1 MSDPMPPAPIPFES
15 NPTPPPRP
23 EANAVAQSRNVPLI
37 GIIVALALLVVAGII
52 LLVALLG
59 KGSVGGEGAAGT
71 SSAAGK
77 TATVQKGAPQGSQ
90 AQKLQTAFDQ
100 YTEIL
105 DAPAK
110 YLTELD
116 LYNSSGVYKYALTE
130 MNGDGI
136 PELLFGAD
144 DGNGLLNVQIFSAD
158 GSENPFKAP
167 SNVLLD
173 GVASGGGTRAFITG
187 SKAGNGIIQ
196 ALGSASNPQWYCNRM
211 VLQGSE
217 LVESENCDFTFGDS
231 TPVLGGD
238 GAGLQWLDVSDRS
251 ALQKLAGPAGAAG
264 AKQPAGGKS
273 ADQKAKA
280 IAAAKAQGKQV
291 FEGTIRI
298 MNHAELV
305 GFQGVSD
312 PNPDYSGTFKYEK
325 YAILVF
331 DRTQTVT
338 GMSGDGS
345 GTQTGSAKLLCVGAY
360 YPGVDSVDTTPE
372 WVPYNGKRVV
382 VAGTAE
388 EVGWPSD
395 TSLPLGEP
403 RGGGEIIFAE

>member
-15 NPTPPPRP
+15 NPTLPPRL

-144 DGNGLLNVQIFSAD
+144 DGNGLLNVQVFSAD

-264 AKQPAGGKS
+264 AKQPARGKS

-403 RGGGEIIFAE
+403 RGGGDVIFSE

>member
-23 EANAVAQSRNVPLI
+23 EANAVAKSRNVPLI

-59 KGSVGGEGAAGT
+59 KGSAGGEEAAGT

-77 TATVQKGAPQGSQ
+77 TATVQKGSQ
-90 AQKLQTAFDQ
+90 AQKLQTAFAQ

-110 YLTELD
+110 YLTALD

-144 DGNGLLNVQIFSAD
+144 DGNGLLNVQVFSAD
-158 GSENPFKAP
+158 GSENPFIAP
-167 SNVLLD
+167 SKVLLD
-173 GVASGGGTRAFITG
+173 GVAAGGGTRASIMG

-217 LVESENCDFTFGDS
+217 LVKSENCDFTFGES
-231 TPVLGGD
+231 APVLDGD
-238 GAGLQWLDVSDRS
+238 GAELQWLDVSDRS

-264 AKQPAGGKS
+264 TKQPAGGKS

-338 GMSGDGS
+338 GMSGDGT
-345 GTQTGSAKLLCVGAY
+345 GMQTDSAKLLCVGAY

-403 RGGGEIIFAE
+403 RGGGDVIFSE

>member
-15 NPTPPPRP
+15 NPTPPPRL
-23 EANAVAQSRNVPLI
+23 EANAVAKSRNVPLI
-37 GIIVALALLVVAGII
+37 GTIVALALLVVAGII

-59 KGSVGGEGAAGT
+59 RGSTGGEGAAGT

-77 TATVQKGAPQGSQ
+77 TATVQKGSQ
-90 AQKLQTAFDQ
+90 AQKLQTAFAQ

-110 YLTELD
+110 YLTALD

-144 DGNGLLNVQIFSAD
+144 DGNGLLNVQVFSAD
-158 GSENPFKAP
+158 GSGNPIIAP
-167 SNVLLD
+167 SKVLLD
-173 GVASGGGTRAFITG
+173 GVASGGGTRASIMG

-196 ALGSASNPQWYCNRM
+196 VLGSASSPQWHCNRM

-217 LVESENCDFTFGDS
+217 LVESENCDSTFGDS
-231 TPVLGGD
+231 TPVLDGD
-238 GAGLQWLDVSDRS
+238 GAELQWLDVSDRS
-251 ALQKLAGPAGAAG
+251 ALQKLAGPGGTAGT
-264 AKQPAGGKS
+264 KQPARGKS

-305 GFQGVSD
+305 GFQGVPES
-312 PNPDYSGTFKYEK
+312 NPDYSGTFKYEE

-331 DRTQTVT
+331 DGPQTVT
-338 GMSGDGS
+338 GMSGDGT
-345 GTQTGSAKLLCVGAY
+345 GMQTDSAKLLCVGAY
-360 YPGVDSVDTTPE
+360 YAGVDSVDTTPE

-388 EVGWPSD
+388 DVGWPSD

>member
-23 EANAVAQSRNVPLI
+23 EANAVAKSRNVPLI

-59 KGSVGGEGAAGT
+59 KGSAGGEGAAGA

-77 TATVQKGAPQGSQ
+77 TATVQKGSQ
-90 AQKLQTAFDQ
+90 AQKLQTAFAQ

-116 LYNSSGVYKYALTE
+116 LDNSSGVYKYALTE
-130 MNGDGI
+130 MNADGI

-144 DGNGLLNVQIFSAD
+144 DGNGLLNVQVFSAD

-173 GVASGGGTRAFITG
+173 GVAAGGGTRAFIMG

-217 LVESENCDFTFGDS
+217 LVKSENCDFTFGDS
-231 TPVLGGD
+231 TPVLDGD
-238 GAGLQWLDVSDRS
+238 GTELQWLDVSDRS
-251 ALQKLAGPAGAAG
+251 ALQKLAGPTGTAGS
-264 AKQPAGGKS
+264 KQPAGGKS

-338 GMSGDGS
+338 GTSGDGT
-345 GTQTGSAKLLCVGAY
+345 GMQTDSAKLLCVGAY
-360 YPGVDSVDTTPE
+360 YAGVDSVDTTPE

-395 TSLPLGEP
+395 TSLPLGEL
-403 RGGGEIIFAE
+403 RGGGDVIFSE

>member
-15 NPTPPPRP
+15 SPTPPPRL
-23 EANAVAQSRNVPLI
+23 EANAVAKSRNVPLI

-77 TATVQKGAPQGSQ
+77 TATVQKGSQ
-90 AQKLQTAFDQ
+90 AQKLQTAFAQ

-105 DAPAK
+105 DAPTK
-110 YLTELD
+110 YLTALD

-144 DGNGLLNVQIFSAD
+144 DGNGLLNVQVFSAD

-173 GVASGGGTRAFITG
+173 GVAAGGGTRAFILG

-217 LVESENCDFTFGDS
+217 LVKSENCDFTFGES
-231 TPVLGGD
+231 APVLDGD
-238 GAGLQWLDVSDRS
+238 GAELQWLNVSDRS

-264 AKQPAGGKS
+264 SKQPAGSKS

-305 GFQGVSD
+305 GFQGVPV
-312 PNPDYSGTFKYEK
+312 PNPDYSGSFKYEK

-331 DRTQTVT
+331 DGTQTVT

-345 GTQTGSAKLLCVGAY
+345 GMQTDSAKLLCVGAY

-388 EVGWPSD
+388 DVGWPSD
-395 TSLPLGEP
+395 TSLPVGEP

>member
-23 EANAVAQSRNVPLI
+23 EANAVAKSRNVPLI
-37 GIIVALALLVVAGII
+37 GIIVALALLVVAGMI

-71 SSAAGK
+71 SSAAGN
-77 TATVQKGAPQGSQ
+77 TATVQKGVPQDPQ
-90 AQKLQTAFDQ
+90 AQKLQTAFAQ

-110 YLTELD
+110 YLTALD
-116 LYNSSGVYKYALTE
+116 LNNSSGAYKYALTE

-144 DGNGLLNVQIFSAD
+144 DGYGLLNVQVFSAD
-158 GSENPFKAP
+158 GSGNPIIAP
-167 SNVLLD
+167 SKVLLD
-173 GVASGGGTRAFITG
+173 GVASGGGTRASIMG
-187 SKAGNGIIQ
+187 SKAENGIIQ
-196 ALGSASNPQWYCNRM
+196 VLGSASSPQWHCNRM

-217 LVESENCDFTFGDS
+217 LVKSENCDFTFGES
-231 TPVLGGD
+231 IPILGGD
-238 GAGLQWLDVSDRS
+238 GAELQWLDVSDRS
-251 ALQKLAGPAGAAG
+251 ALQKLAGPAGATG

-331 DRTQTVT
+331 DGTQTVT
-338 GMSGDGS
+338 GMSGDGD
-345 GTQTGSAKLLCVGAY
+345 GMQTGSAKLLCVGAY

-388 EVGWPSD
+388 DVGWPSD
-395 TSLPLGEP
+395 TSLPVGEP
-403 RGGGEIIFAE
+403 RGDVEIIFAE

>member
-23 EANAVAQSRNVPLI
+23 EANAVAKSRNVPLI

-77 TATVQKGAPQGSQ
+77 TATVQKDSQ
-90 AQKLQTAFDQ
+90 AQKLQTAFAQ

-110 YLTELD
+110 YLTALD

-144 DGNGLLNVQIFSAD
+144 DGNGLLNVQVFSAD

-173 GVASGGGTRAFITG
+173 GVAAGGGTRASIMG

-217 LVESENCDFTFGDS
+217 LVKSENCDFTFGES
-231 TPVLGGD
+231 APVLDGD
-238 GAGLQWLDVSDRS
+238 GAELQWLDVSDRS

-264 AKQPAGGKS
+264 SKQPAGGKS

-331 DRTQTVT
+331 DGTQTVT
-338 GMSGDGS
+338 GMSGDGT
-345 GTQTGSAKLLCVGAY
+345 GMQTDSAKLLCVGAY
-360 YPGVDSVDTTPE
+360 YAGVDSVDTTPE

-388 EVGWPSD
+388 DVGWPSD
-395 TSLPLGEP
+395 TSLPVGEP

>member
-1 MSDPMPPAPIPFES
+1 MSDPMPPAPIPSGS
-15 NPTPPPRP
+15 NSTPPPRP
-23 EANAVAQSRNVPLI
+23 EADAVAKSRNVPLI

-59 KGSVGGEGAAGT
+59 KGSAGGEGAAGT
-71 SSAAGK
+71 SSAAGN
-77 TATVQKGAPQGSQ
+77 TATVQKHSQ
-90 AQKLQTAFDQ
+90 AQKLQTAFAQ

-110 YLTELD
+110 YLTALD
-116 LYNSSGVYKYALTE
+116 LNNSSGEYKYALTE

-167 SNVLLD
+167 SKVLLD

-238 GAGLQWLDVSDRS
+238 GAELQWLDVSDRS
-251 ALQKLAGPAGAAG
+251 ALQKLAGPAGTAG
-264 AKQPAGGKS
+264 TKQPAGGKS

-338 GMSGDGS
+338 GMSGDGT
-345 GTQTGSAKLLCVGAY
+345 GMQTDSAKLLCVGAY

>member
-23 EANAVAQSRNVPLI
+23 EANAVAKSRNVPLI

-59 KGSVGGEGAAGT
+59 KGSAGGEEAAGT

-77 TATVQKGAPQGSQ
+77 TATVQKGSQ
-90 AQKLQTAFDQ
+90 AQKLQTAFAQ

-110 YLTELD
+110 YLTALD

-144 DGNGLLNVQIFSAD
+144 DGNGLLNVQVFSAD
-158 GSENPFKAP
+158 GSENPFIAP
-167 SNVLLD
+167 SKVLLD
-173 GVASGGGTRAFITG
+173 GVAAGGGTRASIMG

-217 LVESENCDFTFGDS
+217 LVKSGNCDFTFGES
-231 TPVLGGD
+231 APVLDGD
-238 GAGLQWLDVSDRS
+238 GAELQWLDVSDRS

-264 AKQPAGGKS
+264 TKQPAGGKS

-345 GTQTGSAKLLCVGAY
+345 GTQTGSEKLLCVGAY

-403 RGGGEIIFAE
+403 RGGGDVIFSE

>member
-23 EANAVAQSRNVPLI
+23 EANAVAKSRNVPLI

-59 KGSVGGEGAAGT
+59 KGSAGGEGAAGT

-77 TATVQKGAPQGSQ
+77 TATVQKGSQ
-90 AQKLQTAFDQ
+90 AQKLQTAFAQ

-105 DAPAK
+105 DAPTK
-110 YLTELD
+110 YLTALD

-144 DGNGLLNVQIFSAD
+144 DGNGLLNVQVFSAD

-173 GVASGGGTRAFITG
+173 GVAAGGGTRAFILG

-217 LVESENCDFTFGDS
+217 LVESENCDFTFGES
-231 TPVLGGD
+231 APVLDGD
-238 GAGLQWLDVSDRS
+238 GAELQWLDVLDRS

-264 AKQPAGGKS
+264 SKQPAGGKS

-338 GMSGDGS
+338 GTSGDGT
-345 GTQTGSAKLLCVGAY
+345 GMQTDSAKLLCVGAY
-360 YPGVDSVDTTPE
+360 YAGVDSVDTTPE

-403 RGGGEIIFAE
+403 RGGGDVIFSE

>member
-23 EANAVAQSRNVPLI
+23 EANAVAKSRNVPLI

-59 KGSVGGEGAAGT
+59 KGSAGGEEAAGT

-77 TATVQKGAPQGSQ
+77 TATVQKGSQ
-90 AQKLQTAFDQ
+90 AQKLQTAFAQ

-110 YLTELD
+110 YLTALD

-144 DGNGLLNVQIFSAD
+144 DGNGLLNVQVFSAD

-173 GVASGGGTRAFITG
+173 GVAAGGGTRAFILG

-217 LVESENCDFTFGDS
+217 LVKSENCDFTFGES
-231 TPVLGGD
+231 APVLDGD
-238 GAGLQWLDVSDRS
+238 GAELQWLDVSDRS

-264 AKQPAGGKS
+264 TKQPAGGKS

-403 RGGGEIIFAE
+403 RGGGDVIFSE

>member
-1 MSDPMPPAPIPFES
+1 MSDPMPPAPIPSES
-15 NPTPPPRP
+15 NPTLTSPP
-23 EANAVAQSRNVPLI
+23 EGDAVTKSRNVPLI
-37 GIIVALALLVVAGII
+37 GIIVALALLLVAGII
-52 LLVALLG
+52 LLVVLLG
-59 KGSVGGEGAAGT
+59 KGSAGGEGAAGT
-71 SSAAGK
+71 SAAAGK
-77 TATVQKGAPQGSQ
+77 TATVQKGSQ
-90 AQKLQTAFDQ
+90 AQKLQTAFEQ

-105 DAPAK
+105 DTPAK
-110 YLTELD
+110 YLTALD
-116 LYNSSGVYKYALTE
+116 LNNSSGAYKYALTE

-144 DGNGLLNVQIFSAD
+144 DGNGLLNVQVFSAD
-158 GSENPFKAP
+158 GSGNPFIAP
-167 SNVLLD
+167 SKVLLD
-173 GVASGGGTRAFITG
+173 GVAAGGGTRASIMG
-187 SKAGNGIIQ
+187 SKTENGIIQ
-196 ALGSASNPQWYCNRM
+196 VLGSASNPQWYCNRM

-231 TPVLGGD
+231 TPVLDGD
-238 GAGLQWLDVSDRS
+238 GAELQWLDVSDRS
-251 ALQKLAGPAGAAG
+251 ALQKLAGPAGTAG
-264 AKQPAGGKS
+264 TKQPAGGKS

-298 MNHAELV
+298 LNHAELT
-305 GFQGVSD
+305 GLQGISD
-312 PNPDYSGTFKYEK
+312 SNPDYSGTFKYEK

-331 DRTQTVT
+331 DGTQTVT

-345 GTQTGSAKLLCVGAY
+345 GMQTGSAKLLCVGAY
-360 YPGVDSVDTTPE
+360 YPGVSSIDTTPK

-388 EVGWPSD
+388 DVGWPSD
-395 TSLPLGEP
+395 TSLPVGEP

>member
-23 EANAVAQSRNVPLI
+23 EANAVAKSRNVPLI

-77 TATVQKGAPQGSQ
+77 TATVQKGSQ
-90 AQKLQTAFDQ
+90 AQKLQTAFAQ

-110 YLTELD
+110 YLTALD

-130 MNGDGI
+130 MNGEGI

-144 DGNGLLNVQIFSAD
+144 DGNGLLNVQVFSAD

-173 GVASGGGTRAFITG
+173 GVAAGGGTRAFILG

-217 LVESENCDFTFGDS
+217 LVKSENCDFTFGES
-231 TPVLGGD
+231 APVLDGD
-238 GAGLQWLDVSDRS
+238 GAELQWLDVSDRS

-264 AKQPAGGKS
+264 SKQPAGGKS

-338 GMSGDGS
+338 GMSGDGT
-345 GTQTGSAKLLCVGAY
+345 GMQTDSAKLLCVGAY

-403 RGGGEIIFAE
+403 RGGGDVIFSE

>member
-1 MSDPMPPAPIPFES
+1 MSDPMPPAPIPSGS
-15 NPTPPPRP
+15 NSTPPPRP
-23 EANAVAQSRNVPLI
+23 EADAVAKSRNVPLI

-59 KGSVGGEGAAGT
+59 KGSAGGEEATGT
-71 SSAAGK
+71 PSAAGK
-77 TATVQKGAPQGSQ
+77 TATVQKGSQ
-90 AQKLQTAFDQ
+90 AQKLQTAFEQ

-110 YLTELD
+110 YLTALD

-144 DGNGLLNVQIFSAD
+144 DGNGLLNVQVFSAD

-173 GVASGGGTRAFITG
+173 GVAAGGGTRAFILG
-187 SKAGNGIIQ
+187 SKTGNGIIQ

-217 LVESENCDFTFGDS
+217 LVKSEKCDFTFGES
-231 TPVLGGD
+231 APVLDGD
-238 GAGLQWLDVSDRS
+238 GAELQWLDVSDRS
-251 ALQKLAGPAGAAG
+251 ALQKLAGPAGTAG
-264 AKQPAGGKS
+264 SKQPAGGKS

-338 GMSGDGS
+338 GMSGDGT
-345 GTQTGSAKLLCVGAY
+345 GMQTDSAKLLCVGAY
-360 YPGVDSVDTTPE
+360 YAGVDSVDTTPE
-372 WVPYNGKRVV
+372 WVPYDGKRVV

-388 EVGWPSD
+388 EMGWPSD

>member
-1 MSDPMPPAPIPFES
+1 MSDPMPPAPIPSES
-15 NPTPPPRP
+15 NPTPTSPP
-23 EANAVAQSRNVPLI
+23 EGDAVTKSRNVPLI
-37 GIIVALALLVVAGII
+37 GIIVALALLLVAGII

-59 KGSVGGEGAAGT
+59 KGAAGGEGAAGT
-71 SSAAGK
+71 SAAAGK
-77 TATVQKGAPQGSQ
+77 TATVQKGSQ
-90 AQKLQTAFDQ
+90 AQKLQTAFEQ

-110 YLTELD
+110 YLTALD
-116 LYNSSGVYKYALTE
+116 LDNSSGAYKYALTE

-144 DGNGLLNVQIFSAD
+144 DGNGLLNVQVFSAD
-158 GSENPFKAP
+158 GSGNPFIAP
-167 SNVLLD
+167 SKVLLD
-173 GVASGGGTRAFITG
+173 GVASGGGTRASIMG

-196 ALGSASNPQWYCNRM
+196 VLGSASNPQWYCNRM

-217 LVESENCDFTFGDS
+217 LVKSENCDFTFGDS
-231 TPVLGGD
+231 TPVLDGD
-238 GAGLQWLDVSDRS
+238 GAELQWLDVSDRS

-298 MNHAELV
+298 LNHAELT
-305 GFQGVSD
+305 GLQGISD

-338 GMSGDGS
+338 GTSGDGT
-345 GTQTGSAKLLCVGAY
+345 GMQTDSAKLLCVGAY
-360 YPGVDSVDTTPE
+360 YAGVDSVDTTPE

>member
-1 MSDPMPPAPIPFES
+1 MSDPMPPAPIPSES
-15 NPTPPPRP
+15 NPTPTSPP
-23 EANAVAQSRNVPLI
+23 EGDAVTKSRNVPLI
-37 GIIVALALLVVAGII
+37 GIIVALALLLVAGII

-59 KGSVGGEGAAGT
+59 KGSAGGEGAAGT
-71 SSAAGK
+71 SAAAGK
-77 TATVQKGAPQGSQ
+77 TATVQKGSQ
-90 AQKLQTAFDQ
+90 AQKLQTAFEQ

-110 YLTELD
+110 YLTALD
-116 LYNSSGVYKYALTE
+116 LDNSSGAYKYALTE

-144 DGNGLLNVQIFSAD
+144 DGNGLLNVQVFSAD
-158 GSENPFKAP
+158 GSGNPFIAP
-167 SNVLLD
+167 SKVLLD
-173 GVASGGGTRAFITG
+173 GVASGGGTRASVMG

-196 ALGSASNPQWYCNRM
+196 VLGSASNPQWYCNRM

-217 LVESENCDFTFGDS
+217 LVKSENCDFTFGDS
-231 TPVLGGD
+231 TPVLDGD
-238 GAGLQWLDVSDRS
+238 GAELQWLDVSVRS

-298 MNHAELV
+298 LNHAELT
-305 GFQGVSD
+305 GLQGISD

-331 DRTQTVT
+331 DGTQTVT

-345 GTQTGSAKLLCVGAY
+345 GMQTGSAKLLCVGAY

-388 EVGWPSD
+388 DVGWPSD

>member
-1 MSDPMPPAPIPFES
+1 MSDPMPPAPIPSES

-23 EANAVAQSRNVPLI
+23 EAYPVAKNPNVPLI
-37 GIIVALALLVVAGII
+37 GIIVALALLVVAGMI

-59 KGSVGGEGAAGT
+59 KGSAGGEGAAGT
-71 SSAAGK
+71 SSAAGN
-77 TATVQKGAPQGSQ
+77 TATVQKGAPQDPQ

-110 YLTELD
+110 YLTALD
-116 LYNSSGVYKYALTE
+116 LNNSSGAYKYALTE
-130 MNGDGI
+130 MNGDGV

-144 DGNGLLNVQIFSAD
+144 DGYGLLNVQVFSAD
-158 GSENPFKAP
+158 GSGNPFVAP
-167 SNVLLD
+167 SKVLLD
-173 GVASGGGTRAFITG
+173 GVASGGGTRAFIMG

-196 ALGSASNPQWYCNRM
+196 VLGSALNPQWYCNRM

-217 LVESENCDFTFGDS
+217 LVESENCDFTFGES
-231 TPVLGGD
+231 TPILNTD
-238 GAGLQWLDVSDRS
+238 RAELQWLDVSDRS

-264 AKQPAGGKS
+264 AKQPSGGKA

-338 GMSGDGS
+338 GTSGDGT
-345 GTQTGSAKLLCVGAY
+345 GMQTDSAKLLCVGAY
-360 YPGVDSVDTTPE
+360 YAGVDSVDTTPE

-403 RGGGEIIFAE
+403 RGGGDVIFSE

>member
-23 EANAVAQSRNVPLI
+23 EANAVAKSRNVPLI

-77 TATVQKGAPQGSQ
+77 TATVQKGSQ
-90 AQKLQTAFDQ
+90 AQKLQTAFAQ

-110 YLTELD
+110 YLTALD

-130 MNGDGI
+130 MNGEGI

-144 DGNGLLNVQIFSAD
+144 DGNGLLNVQVFSAD

-173 GVASGGGTRAFITG
+173 GVAAGGGTRAFILG

-217 LVESENCDFTFGDS
+217 LVKSENCDFTFGES
-231 TPVLGGD
+231 APVLDGD
-238 GAGLQWLDVSDRS
+238 GAELQWLDVSDRS

-264 AKQPAGGKS
+264 SKQPAGGKS

-338 GMSGDGS
+338 GMSGDGT
-345 GTQTGSAKLLCVGAY
+345 GMQTDSAKLLCVGAY
-360 YPGVDSVDTTPE
+360 YAGVDSVDTTPE

-388 EVGWPSD
+388 DVGWPSD

>member
-1 MSDPMPPAPIPFES
+1 M
-15 NPTPPPRP
+15 
-23 EANAVAQSRNVPLI
+23 
-37 GIIVALALLVVAGII
+37 I

-59 KGSVGGEGAAGT
+59 KGSAGGEGAAGK

-77 TATVQKGAPQGSQ
+77 TATAQKGSQ
-90 AQKLQTAFDQ
+90 AQKLQKAFAQ

-110 YLTELD
+110 YLTALERD
-116 LYNSSGVYKYALTE
+116 NSSGVYKYALTE

-144 DGNGLLNVQIFSAD
+144 DGNGLLNVQVFSAD
-158 GSENPFKAP
+158 GSGNPFIAP
-167 SNVLLD
+167 SKVLLN
-173 GVASGGGTRAFITG
+173 GVASGGGTRASISG
-187 SKAGNGIIQ
+187 SKTGNGIIQ
-196 ALGSASNPQWYCNRM
+196 VLGSASNPQWYCNRM

-217 LVESENCDFTFGDS
+217 LVESENCDFTIGES

-238 GAGLQWLDVSDRS
+238 GAELQWLDVSDRS

-264 AKQPAGGKS
+264 AKQPARGKS

-298 MNHAELV
+298 LSHAELT
-305 GFQGVSD
+305 GLQGISD
-312 PNPDYSGTFKYEK
+312 PNPDYSGNFKYEK
-325 YAILVF
+325 YAILVL
-331 DRTQTVT
+331 DETQTVT
-338 GMSGDGS
+338 GTSGDGS
-345 GTQTGSAKLLCVGAY
+345 GMQTDSAKLLCVGAY
-360 YPGVDSVDTTPE
+360 YPGIDSVDTTPE

-388 EVGWPSD
+388 DVGWPSD

>member
-15 NPTPPPRP
+15 NPTLPPRP
-23 EANAVAQSRNVPLI
+23 EANAVAKSRNVPLI

-77 TATVQKGAPQGSQ
+77 TATVQKDSQ
-90 AQKLQTAFDQ
+90 AQKLQTAFAQ

-110 YLTELD
+110 YLTALD

-144 DGNGLLNVQIFSAD
+144 DGNGLLNVQVFSAD

-173 GVASGGGTRAFITG
+173 GVAAGGGTRASIMG

-217 LVESENCDFTFGDS
+217 LVKSENCDFTFGES
-231 TPVLGGD
+231 APVLDGD
-238 GAGLQWLDVSDRS
+238 GAELQWLDVSDRS

-264 AKQPAGGKS
+264 SKQPAGGKS

-331 DRTQTVT
+331 DGTQTVT

-345 GTQTGSAKLLCVGAY
+345 GMQTGSAKLLCVGAY
-360 YPGVDSVDTTPE
+360 YPGVSSVDTTPK

-388 EVGWPSD
+388 DVGWPPD
-395 TSLPLGEP
+395 TSLPVGEP